1 MAIDTSSYQ
10 LAKIHIMN
18 ALPLSKDAVH
28 IYIGLI
34 VFFSA
39 VILWKKGRILP
50 SCLVPVLVVA
60 LGMETFDLVDDWRSF
75 GYLRWSASFH
85 DLLNTTFWP
94 LIMVVLAK
102 LRAIH

>member
-1 MAIDTSSYQ
+1 VAVDTSSYQ

-34 VFFSA
+34 IFFGA

-50 SCLVPVLVVA
+50 ICLVPVLIVA
-60 LGMETFDLVDDWRSF
+60 LGMETIDLVDDYRSF
-75 GYLRWSASFH
+75 GYPRWSASFH
-85 DLLNTTFWP
+85 DLLNTSFWP
-94 LIMVVLAK
+94 LIMVALAK